1 MAKFPR
7 FQRRAAS
14 TSPRRVR
21 AAPPLGP
28 SVPVVRKSAARG
40 LREGQGHRRGPR
52 ERTRFALRLVLIVA
66 VAALWGHDT
75 GAAAVDL
82 LAPKPETL
90 QQLLANT
97 AQHNTTQQARVIAEP
112 YYVVSPPHVVAVRSR

>member
-7 FQRRAAS
+7 FQGRAAS
-14 TSPRRVR
+14 TSPSRTR
-21 AAPPLGP
+21 ASPPLEP
-28 SVPVVRKSAARG
+28 SVPVVRKPAAQGRDS
-40 LREGQGHRRGPR
+40 RGHRRGPR
-52 ERTRFALRLVLIVA
+52 ERARFALRLVLIVA
-66 VAALWGHDT
+66 VAAVWGHDT
-75 GAAAVDL
+75 GAAAADL

-97 AQHNTTQQARVIAEP
+97 AQHNTAQQARVIAEP